1 LQRFP
6 NSALAEALG
15 RGHHR
20 KAEADMVRR
29 DTDVGGTVS
38 QAQGY
43 GVLHQFRSRS
53 FAYFEAVAA
62 HGSMRKAAAFLN
74 VASSALNRQILDLEA
89 NLGVQLFERL
99 PRGVRLTSAG
109 EMLLGH
115 VRRMA
120 RDFELT
126 RSQIEDLRGLRRG
139 HVRVAAIEAMGG
151 VIGRLIVDSQRNH
164 PRVSFEYLITGSRE
178 VVSAVLSEEADIGYA
193 FNPPADRGFQVVAE
207 TVETLHA
214 VMARDH
220 PLASSTT
227 LRLSDCSGYPML
239 LGDASLG
246 GRHLLD
252 AAAEQASMPLNAV
265 VTGNSVEVMKAIA
278 ANGQGLCFQIGI
290 RPEDEPHLMAIPLT
304 DAALRGRLA
313 IGVKKNRQLPS
324 AASVFL
330 EAMKT
335 DMLRRSGLES

>member
-1 LQRFP
+1 
-6 NSALAEALG
+6 
-15 RGHHR
+15 
-20 KAEADMVRR
+20 M
-29 DTDVGGTVS
+29 S
-38 QAQGY
+38 QAAPHT
-43 GVLHQFRSRS
+43 VLHQSRSRS
-53 FAYFEAVAA
+53 FAYFEAVASQ
-62 HGSMRKAAAFLN
+62 GSMRKAAATLN

-151 VIGRLIVDSQRNH
+151 VIARLIIDSQRDH
-164 PRVSFEYLITGSRE
+164 PRVSFEYQITGSRE
-178 VVSAVLSEEADIGYA
+178 VVSAVLAEEADIGYA
-193 FNPPADRGFQVVAE
+193 FNPPAERGFQVVSE
-207 TVETLHA
+207 TIETLHA
-214 VMARDH
+214 IMARNH
-220 PLASSTT
+220 PLAERKT
-227 LRLSDCSGYPML
+227 LRLTDCSGYPLL

-252 AAAEQASMPLNAV
+252 AAAEQASMPLNPV
-265 VTGNSVEVMKAIA
+265 VTGNSVGVMKSVA
-278 ANGQGLCFQIGI
+278 AGSHSICFQIGI
-290 RPEDEPHLMAIPLT
+290 RAEDEPGLKAIPLT
-304 DAALRGRLA
+304 DLALRGRLA

-324 AASVFL
+324 AAAVFL
-330 EAMKT
+330 ETMKR
-335 DMLRRSGLES
+335 DMHRRSGLSG